1 MFLIYNENEK
11 RTGGGFNPNDFD
23 PNACIR
29 KHFENEAYLK
39 FILGASDDFSE
50 RQQARKELDI
60 CERKQ
65 NYWKKHP
72 QYDPT
77 IAASD
82 IKEIRQKWARR

>member
-39 FILGASDDFSE
+39 FILGASDDFNE
-50 RQQARKELDI
+50 RQQARKELEI
-60 CERKQ
+60 CDRKQ
-65 NYWKKHP
+65 NYWMKHP
-72 QYDPT
+72 MFDPD
-77 IAASD
+77 IAKED
-82 IKEIRQKWARR
+82 RKEIAKIWSSR